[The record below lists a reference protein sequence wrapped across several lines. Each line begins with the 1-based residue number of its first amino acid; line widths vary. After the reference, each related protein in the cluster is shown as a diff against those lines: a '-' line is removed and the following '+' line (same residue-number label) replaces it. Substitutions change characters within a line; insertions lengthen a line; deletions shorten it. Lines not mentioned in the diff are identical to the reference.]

1 MRARALGPLL
11 LLLATVTNAAAA
23 QGWDS
28 ASSAQFTA
36 IPWEKGPVLGDLGA
50 EAQIQVPEGCLFTK
64 GDGVRQFNELTQNPT
79 GDNERAI
86 VFCAEEGQ
94 EPWFVVMSFDPSG
107 YVKDDERDKLDAG
120 AMLSTLQ
127 KGTEIGNKERRQ
139 RGWATLTIE
148 GWAKEPY
155 YDTKTNNLTWATRI
169 ASEGGGPVINHSV
182 RLLGRGGVMHADLVA
197 GPEEY
202 QGALPMF
209 DGLIGTF
216 SYRSGHK
223 YAEWRKGDKV
233 AAYGLAA
240 LVAGGAGV
248 AMVNSGLL
256 GKLWK
261 VIVAGVVALGAGLK
275 RLLGRKSASDS
286 HA

>member
-1 MRARALGPLL
+1 MRARALGSVM
-11 LLLATVTNAAAA
+11 LLLATVPFSAAA

-28 ASSAQFTA
+28 ASSAQFAT
-36 IPWEKGPVLGDLGA
+36 IPWEKGPALGDLGS
-50 EAQIQVPEGCLFTK
+50 EAQIRVPEGCLFTK

-79 GDNERAI
+79 GENERAI
-86 VFCAEEGQ
+86 VFCAEEGE
-94 EPWFVVMSFDPSG
+94 EPWFVVMSFDASG
-107 YVKDDERDKLDAG
+107 YVKDDERDKLDAD
-120 AMLSTLQ
+120 AMLGSLQ
-127 KGTEIGNKERRQ
+127 KGTEIGNKERST

-148 GWAKEPY
+148 GWAQPPH

-169 ASEGGGPVINHSV
+169 VASGGGPVINHSV

-197 GPEEY
+197 GPDDY

-216 SYRSGHK
+216 EYRSGHK

-256 GKLWK
+256 AKLWK
-261 VIVAGVVALGAGLK
+261 VILAGVVAVGAGLK
-275 RLLGRKSASDS
+275 RLLGNKNSSNSRA
-286 HA
+286 